1 MTEKELSPF
10 FSELVTTQLF
20 SAQVKPFASL
30 DSDTTHTTSLWLN
43 QTHYKH
49 LPFWKLI
56 DVLEE
61 EKKGVLDKLH
71 HFSIQPNAVVKTLFT
86 ALEIEWGSILEK
98 FEGKAWKKQL
108 DSSHKALQW
117 IWDQNLK
124 GFAQFPTQKME
135 NVMASIYL
143 GEKDSLLHHVKQL
156 RKRPTVHAIEQF
168 SRHYIKHLSTL
179 IESVKTHKN
188 NLNDPLKQAQA
199 YDQLKRD
206 TDIAQALVELG
217 HLFLP
222 LYLQAI
228 FFKSMGVCLLSED
241 GDFSSEG
248 VDRERLDGM
257 MDSLRLELSLKQGFI
272 VDFETQLKGLISEE
286 VSLSSE
292 PKSPLDQLH
301 ESFGKEFVF
310 FSYSAYVRSM
320 QEPLSRLTETLNW
333 QFFIP
338 ALSELL
344 SSRLLSL
351 AGDIETKNIPQH
363 PMAPDDFEAFDAG
376 FKRTWDLLGW
386 SVQVIGHFVQTSDSD
401 SLALFLKTT
410 TLNLAKHACQAQAII
425 MLQSFLLSLEPD
437 LRFQTF
443 HSLLILCS
451 KYELPELIHLLGA
464 AIALPDTE
472 KNKSIQ
478 HALSDKLDDTYK
490 WWNSP
495 HMPQLWATESR
506 KCLLKFPESFW
517 TLLFRDIRSSDI
529 SKSNLI
535 KTLLDVYDTH
545 EKERQLVHVLIQLF
559 EERIDQTLQDPLAQD
574 AQLGLMSIA
583 VHLKRR
589 QFDSSRLQSLAL
601 QVELFE
607 KSIHQH
613 LKQALQLPDSLSE
626 TAHQDWVDMCVNQ
639 LVDTLLRASFI
650 HPPEFVVYPFTS
662 ESLQSDFIPFFMNT
676 LLSQSKSSRPFFMLF
691 STLIHNDEPLQ
702 LYLATLIEKALQ
714 GLPKQSQQH
723 CESFLNHRSI
733 VGNQAEKDFSRL
745 ILDTK
750 SYTPSTKV
758 VAFNPLFELSEVLFQ
773 YLHHGPTSD
782 VQRLMGRTVRDIS
795 SSLIRLLPSPWN
807 QHTQSL
813 YRSLQE
819 NTNIQQALDLYT
831 MHLSQDT
838 DTGTSTWTRLVC
850 ENYLTLIKLSHA
862 TPDSTPTLSLDV
874 LTPLLGKENLFSLSM
889 LDRYD
894 DVFGHLFTQGNLT
907 PTHYALLTHLI
918 PKDVLALSTEE
929 LDLYLPF
936 LGTLLPALESAA
948 TQTSQSREQADAEDK
963 VLSLLCTFSFK
974 LMQYVPLNTG
984 LLDTFVAPFFKV
996 LRAWVMSGKLS
1007 HRPPLFNAVKDSVDG
1022 IQTHGIQ
1029 TLYSDCDRA
1038 FHIMEAFTQFAEG
1051 LTPTSKLTQ
1060 KDIALFGDV
1069 IDQFNTPFESMKY
1082 RHSWTYIKSVYAL
1095 YKAVGYLKDQHKYI
1109 QLKNKLNSLLSQSL
1123 PAAFSRD
1130 SDYDF
1135 RVLELFISSIEGT
1148 VDVGAVHYEF
1158 FSQMSSEQQT
1168 GLVEF
1173 LSFDFSMFRN
1183 MMYQRSKT
1191 PNATPT
1197 FVHQSLKKAT
1207 LEHLFSQCL
1216 NAQDSPLRHVLFD
1229 FYELIFQLHHQ
1240 YNEQRDQLVSTSDL
1254 LFEHACAHQSIS
1266 VDLRHIV
1273 QLLTFL
1279 EGDMVA
1285 TGLVSHG
1292 DFDTLRFAASDT
1304 QQLLSAI
1311 FIVHAVMQHEDH
1323 DLSELLPTFRHV
1335 LSALTRSAILHT
1347 VFQSDSLPD
1356 TALLKAFFIVTS
1368 EQLQSTPQDY
1378 TFLQDHFRT
1387 VKQLRRL
1394 LNLFEASGSTD
1405 TSLLRRLFD
1414 TASVWQHMSEI
1425 GFSELVPQLYLTFPD
1440 QDVLLYGY
1448 PNRNRFVSLMTHL
1461 AERHPGLAAVLVAR
1475 SKDIPLRSI
1484 PAFEEWFLAPEEH
1497 AHALAYLTRLPGLAE
1512 AVSAQLPKWSP
1523 GDIDLDSPLS
1533 AHSVWEGRCKVLD
1546 WADAYHTDHDEKSL
1560 ERLQDTFHLLFT
1572 HYPNHVHHLLTELTT
1587 FYPDVVWSLLLDV
1600 DDEFRRLFFDYT
1612 LNLHQLDSPLPES
1625 ILEFLYSEPTLRNSL
1640 VTLDHVLD
1648 VQTLHVV
1655 VHYMYVANNP
1665 AFVQQLQDK
1674 AAFATLLHRL
1684 IFKGEEGL
1692 ILHHLQ
1698 DSINV
1703 FSDLLYDVLF
1713 PSELGATSFSQTDI
1727 LRLLQYFP
1735 DSVLDAILVY
1745 LISEK
1750 HVPVEYIT
1758 HNLFHHSF
1766 FATYQPENSVL
1777 LARLSHILHTHFSDA
1792 LYKAIQSIT
1801 FDNETGIS
1809 QMLVH
1814 SYLLTETE
1822 SLNLSD
1828 ILALVCALGFVPEV
1842 TSDAYKA
1849 LLSESIHN
1857 TEHHEILLKFY
1868 DNNPTAFRSFI
1879 LLTQTPESLRKAI
1892 ELNAIRARQ
1901 PLMKLLVKQ
1910 LSHLLP
1916 LEAFHFLKHY
1926 LGIHQTDAKKKKIAS
1941 ILDAFYQRFPY
1952 GSTAFNLSPADV
1964 EYLKSELLGCVNAP
1978 YVVVSDT
1985 DPLFNAAIQSLK
1997 RTDVVFP
2004 YVQGLVHILEDPT
2017 LSSVSHSS
2025 QTLVLDSHLAH
2036 ILSLEESRWA
2046 FLNYIERF
2054 AHSWDSALFERLIH
2068 GWESESSLWNRLV
2081 LSTQTPREQLFV
2093 HHFLRILTQK
2103 LLDTKLN
2110 KPSLET
2116 LLDSLDKACF
2126 LMTFYPIKRD
2136 DILSWLQKQVQH
2148 HTSKHVHDHI
2158 DALFQIPSLSQDD
2171 IVFILKPLL
2180 TTKKGSMASL
2190 VLQKSLDSDLFI
2202 PLWHTYL
2209 DATKMPV
2216 LLMEV
2221 LVEGSDIDGILR
2233 QYFAHHLSLSSPT
2246 LVDLCDTQH
2255 PEITTY
2261 FEDLFMDSFSEL
2273 IERHAD
2279 FVPIGAVQ
2287 LSKDD
2292 RFTSELA
2299 QLLLTAV
2306 REKRSGFL
2314 RLIGAF
2320 VRRYIEEHAAP
2331 PTWFFKLL
2339 FMSGKVMPDDI
2350 APLVPD
2356 DLDVDKI
2363 YQSLIEIGYLDAY
2376 GLITS
2381 RWHDD
2386 VITASQRLSLFWP
2399 DTQSRQAFIL
2409 KLHLLF
2415 DDYVTARQHFMDI
2428 ALQTCPDVVF
2438 EDAQH
2443 KVGASKDSE
2452 KLVIAT
2458 LPDDHPHSLMSAL
2471 TSDTYPSSG
2480 YQTMVDELITTLLSH
2495 DDGKAL
2501 FISGLKTL
2509 PLEKIQSLLW
2519 YEHRYPDIRFHL
2531 VRYLLK
2537 DTADQSHTKR
2547 YKYWRYHLISA
2558 LIKNTL
2564 SRIDDGELTQEK
2576 RLVMQETILTF
2587 FMVDAELL
2595 QPIITPFSEHILEF
2609 LNLHIERLYEARTR
2623 FALLLRTHDFDN
2635 TLEECRNFAIELLCQ
2650 GFSLLDILC
2659 VTQSLDTEVPG
2670 LYNALSRSLRLD
2682 ASFSKGEKSVF
2693 HYLLH
2698 TLQPGSQMGRI
2709 PQMVWENTTQG
2720 KEIQVLLQ
2728 EHAIIDTF
2736 GHLHLNQFH
2745 SIPPSLK
2752 QSHGLSELASASSTY
2767 SHELVT
2773 NADYRQQEADRFWKR
2788 LRQLLEQYSHIQ
2800 GIDID
2805 SFLLSCRMLAHSH
2818 HLDRTYHYYVRQ
2830 LRQMKSSLMTFD
2842 IATLLS
2848 PRHQE
2853 FIYHIFT
2860 TADHVLDSRPDFS
2873 GKADLFVAQIGIP
2886 IKEDDFKKRQIS
2898 DDVAASLLTRLRNAG
2913 ILDSQNILYGHRLN
2927 GLQDAQG
2934 LNVKEKKFLYDFLSA
2949 LAQSKRRI
2957 LLDCLALQHDFY
2969 CLTHHSGDAWKKAY
2983 ARVFTTIPKH
2993 KWSLI
2998 RAILHHKDPVF
3009 PFHTLV
3015 NDAIRRECPQDW
3027 EGKVDLEAFQ
3037 ALATTLM
3044 NQEDKQQIRIK
3055 DSFKDFKTATQVSGV
3070 NRRQLSKLMSSLSEL
3085 L

>member
-1 MTEKELSPF
+1 MVDKELSPF

-20 SAQVKPFASL
+20 SAHVKPFVSIESETSNAS
-30 DSDTTHTTSLWLN
+30 SLWLN
-43 QTHYKH
+43 QTQYKH

-61 EKKGVLDKLH
+61 EEKGVLDKLH

-86 ALEIEWGSILEK
+86 ALEREWSVVLERYESK
-98 FEGKAWKKQL
+98 SWSKQL

-135 NVMASIYL
+135 NVMSSIYL
-143 GEKDSLLHHVKQL
+143 GEKESLLHHIKQL
-156 RKRPTVHAIEQF
+156 RKRPTIHAIEQF
-168 SRHYIKHLSTL
+168 SRHYIKHLGVL
-179 IESVKTHKN
+179 IDSIKSHKAD
-188 NLNDPLKQAQA
+188 LSDPLKQAQA
-199 YDQLKRD
+199 YDLLNRD
-206 TDIAQALVELG
+206 ADIAQALVELG
-217 HLFLP
+217 LLFLP

-228 FFKSMGVCLLSED
+228 FFKSMGVCLLKQD
-241 GDFSSEG
+241 AGFPMEG
-248 VDRERLDGM
+248 VDSERLNSLL
-257 MDSLRLELSLKQGFI
+257 DSLRLELSLKQGFI
-272 VDFETQLKGLISEE
+272 VDFESQLRKLIHEE
-286 VSLSSE
+286 IKLNSDTT
-292 PKSPLDQLH
+292 PPLDQLH
-301 ESFGKEFVF
+301 AIFGKEFAYF
-310 FSYSAYVRSM
+310 AYSGYVK
-320 QEPLSRLTETLNW
+320 QFQLPLSRLTDTLNW

-338 ALSELL
+338 SLSDLL
-344 SSRLLSL
+344 ASRLLSL
-351 AGDIETKNIPQH
+351 AGDIESKHIPQH
-363 PMAPDDFEAFDAG
+363 PMAHDDYEAFDASI
-376 FKRTWDLLGW
+376 KRTWDLLGW
-386 SVQVIGHFVQTSDSD
+386 SMSVIHHFVQTQDSD
-401 SLALFLKTT
+401 SLAMFLKNTT
-410 TLNLAKHACQAQAII
+410 VRLTNQACEPQAIV
-425 MLQSFLLSLEPD
+425 MLQSFLLCLDPE
-437 LRFQTF
+437 LRYQTF
-443 HSLLILCS
+443 HAILILCS
-451 KYELPELIHLLGA
+451 RDELPGLIHLLGA
-464 AIALPDTE
+464 AISLPDTE
-472 KNKSIQ
+472 RNKSIQ
-478 HALSDKLDDTYK
+478 HALSGKLDDTYK

-506 KCLLKFPESFW
+506 KALLKFPESFW

-589 QFDSSRLQSLAL
+589 QFDSSRLQSLSL

-626 TAHQDWVDMCVNQ
+626 SSHQDWVDMCVQ
-639 LVDTLLRASFI
+639 KLVDTLLEASYT

-662 ESLQSDFIPFFMNT
+662 RALQADFVPFFMNT
-676 LLSQSKSSRPFFMLF
+676 LLSQSKSTRPFFMLF

-714 GLPKQSQQH
+714 NLPKQSQQH

-750 SYTPSTKV
+750 SYVPSTKV

-773 YLHHGPTSD
+773 VLHHGLTED
-782 VQRLMGRTVRDIS
+782 IQRLIGRTLRDIS

-813 YRSLQE
+813 YRALQE
-819 NTNIQQALDLYT
+819 NTNTQQALDLYT

-838 DTGTSTWTRLVC
+838 ESNTSTWTRLVC
-850 ENYLTLIKLSHA
+850 VNYLTLIQLNQAKS
-862 TPDSTPTLSLDV
+862 DSLPALSLEV
-874 LTPLLGKENLFSLSM
+874 LTPLLRKENLFSLVVAPH
-889 LDRYD
+889 YD
-894 DVFGHLFTQGNLT
+894 DLFGHIFAQPELANG
-907 PTHYALLTHLI
+907 HYELLSHLI
-918 PKDVLALSTEE
+918 PKDVASLSDDD
-929 LDLYLPF
+929 LDIYLPF
-936 LGTLLPALESAA
+936 LGSLLRPIETAAETPTRSRSHADLED
-948 TQTSQSREQADAEDK
+948 R
-963 VLSLLCTFSFK
+963 VISLLCTFSFK
-974 LMQYVPLNTG
+974 LMKQVPINTA
-984 LLDTFVAPFFKV
+984 LLDTYIAPFFKV
-996 LRAWVMSGKLS
+996 LRAWVVSGKLVY
-1007 HRPPLFNAVKDSVDG
+1007 RPPLFNSVKDRVDS
-1022 IQTHGIQ
+1022 IATHSIQ
-1029 TLYSDCDRA
+1029 TLYSECDRA
-1038 FHIMEAFTQFAEG
+1038 FHMMDAFTQFAEG
-1051 LTPTSKLTQ
+1051 LTSTTQ
-1060 KDIALFGDV
+1060 LQSKDIILFGDL
-1069 IDQFNTPFESMKY
+1069 IDQFNHPFKSMKY
-1082 RHSWTYIKSVYAL
+1082 RHSWTYIKSIYAL
-1095 YKAVGYLKDQHKYI
+1095 YKGVLYLKDQHKYI
-1109 QLKNKLNSLLSQSL
+1109 QVKNTLNALLNSSL
-1123 PAAFSRD
+1123 PSTFSRD
-1130 SDYDF
+1130 SEYDF
-1135 RVLELFISSIEGT
+1135 RVLELFIASVEGSA
-1148 VDVGAVHYEF
+1148 DVGAVHYEF
-1158 FSQMSSEQQT
+1158 FSQMSTEQQR

-1183 MMYQRSKT
+1183 MIYQRSKT

-1216 NAQDSPLRHVLFD
+1216 SSPSSPLHPVLFD

-1240 YNEQRDQLVSTSDL
+1240 YNEQRDQLISTSNL
-1254 LFEHACAHQSIS
+1254 LFEHACSHQSIS

-1285 TGLVSHG
+1285 TGLVSHK
-1292 DFDTLRFAASDT
+1292 DFDTLRFSASDAH
-1304 QQLLSAI
+1304 QLLSAI
-1311 FIVHAVMQHEDH
+1311 FIVHAVMQHDDH
-1323 DLSELLPTFRHV
+1323 DLVELLPTFRHV
-1335 LSALTRSAILHT
+1335 LSALSRSALLHT
-1347 VFQSDSLPD
+1347 VFESDHLPD
-1356 TALLKAFFIVTS
+1356 TPLLKAFFIVIS
-1368 EQLQSTPQDY
+1368 EQLQTNPQDY

-1394 LNLFEASGSTD
+1394 LHLFESSGSKD
-1405 TSLLRRLFD
+1405 TGLLRRLFD
-1414 TASVWQHMSEI
+1414 TASVWQHMSES
-1425 GFSELVPQLYLTFPD
+1425 GFSELIPSLYFSFPD
-1440 QDVLLYGY
+1440 KELLLYGY

-1461 AERHPGLAAVLVAR
+1461 SKHHPGLTAVLVAS

-1484 PAFEEWFLAPEEH
+1484 PTFEEWFLSPHDH
-1497 AHALAYLTRLPGLAE
+1497 AHALAYLSRLPGLSE
-1512 AVSAQLPKWSP
+1512 SLSKQLPDWTP
-1523 GDIDLDSPLS
+1523 DDIDLNVPLS

-1546 WADAYHTDHDEKSL
+1546 WAAAYTATQDEKSF

-1600 DDEFRRLFFDYT
+1600 DDEFRRLFLDYT
-1612 LNLHQLDSPLPES
+1612 LNLHQLKTPLPEPV
-1625 ILEFLYSEPTLRNSL
+1625 LEFLYSEGTLRTAL
-1640 VTLDHVLD
+1640 VTQDHVLD
-1648 VQTLHVV
+1648 PQSLHVMM
-1655 VHYMYVANNP
+1655 HYFMVCHDP
-1665 AFVQQLQDK
+1665 SFVTQLQNKD
-1674 AAFATLLHRL
+1674 AFSALLQRL

-1692 ILHHLQ
+1692 ILDQLH
-1698 DSINV
+1698 DSITL

-1713 PSELGATSFSQTDI
+1713 PSELGSSSFSQSDI
-1727 LRLLQYFP
+1727 LRLLQFFP
-1735 DSVLDAILVY
+1735 DSVLDSILVY
-1745 LISEK
+1745 LISK
-1750 HVPVEYIT
+1750 RHVPVEYIT

-1766 FATYQPENSVL
+1766 FATYQPENSLL
-1777 LARLSHILHTHFSDA
+1777 LARLSHILHEHFASA
-1792 LYKAIQSIT
+1792 FYKAIQSIS
-1801 FDNETGIS
+1801 FDNESGIS

-1814 SYLLTETE
+1814 SYLLTETD
-1822 SLNLSD
+1822 SLSLPD

-1842 TSDAYKA
+1842 TTPTYKSLLSDA
-1849 LLSESIHN
+1849 IHD
-1857 TEHHEILLKFY
+1857 TEQHPTLLKFY

-1879 LLTQTPESLRKAI
+1879 LLTQTPEALRKAI
-1892 ELNAIRARQ
+1892 ELKAIRPRQ

-1926 LGIHQTDAKKKKIAS
+1926 LGIHQTDAKKKKIAN

-1964 EYLKSELLGCVNAP
+1964 EYLKSELLSTVNSP
-1978 YVVVSDT
+1978 YAVISDS

-2004 YVQGLVHILEDPT
+2004 YVQGLVHILEDST

-2025 QTLVLDSHLAH
+2025 HALVLDSHLAH

-2054 AHSWDSALFERLIH
+2054 AHNWDSALFERLIQ

-2093 HHFLRILTQK
+2093 HHFLRILTQQ
-2103 LLDTKLN
+2103 LLDTKLS
-2110 KPSLET
+2110 KPTLET

-2136 DILSWLQKQVQH
+2136 ALLDWLQKQYQH

-2158 DALFQIPSLSQDD
+2158 DALFQNPSLSQDD

-2180 TTKKGSMASL
+2180 TTKKGSLASL

-2209 DATKMPV
+2209 SATKMPV
-2216 LLMEV
+2216 LLMEI
-2221 LVEGSDIDGILR
+2221 LVKGSEIDGILR
-2233 QYFAHHLSLSSPT
+2233 QYFEHHLALSSPT
-2246 LVDLCDTQH
+2246 LIDLCDTKH

-2261 FEDLFMDSFSEL
+2261 FEGLFMDSFSEL

-2279 FVPIGAVQ
+2279 FVPIGAVH
-2287 LSKDD
+2287 LHKED
-2292 RFTSELA
+2292 RFSSSLA
-2299 QLLLTAV
+2299 TLLLSSL
-2306 REKRSGFL
+2306 RGKRSGFL

-2320 VRRYIEEHAAP
+2320 VRRYIKEHAAP
-2331 PTWFFKLL
+2331 PTWFFRLL
-2339 FMSGKVMPDDI
+2339 FMTGKVDPDDI
-2350 APLVPD
+2350 ADLVPEH
-2356 DLDVDKI
+2356 LDVSKI
-2363 YQSLIEIGYLDAY
+2363 HQSLIEIGYLDAY

-2386 VITASQRLSLFWP
+2386 VITASQRLSTFWP

-2409 KLHLLF
+2409 KLHILF
-2415 DDYVTARQHFMDI
+2415 DRFVSARQHMMDI
-2428 ALQTCPDVVF
+2428 MLQTCPRVVF
-2438 EDAQH
+2438 EDIQH
-2443 KVGASKDSE
+2443 KVGGTKESE
-2452 KLVIAT
+2452 KLVIAA

-2471 TSDTYPSSG
+2471 TSETYPSSG
-2480 YQTMVDELITTLLSH
+2480 HQTMVDELITTLLAH
-2495 DDGKAL
+2495 EEGKAL

-2509 PLEKIQSLLW
+2509 PLERIQSLLW

-2564 SRIDDGELTQEK
+2564 SRIDDGELTHEK

-2609 LNLHIERLYEARTR
+2609 LNLRIERLYEARTR
-2623 FALLLRTHDFDN
+2623 FALLLRTHDFNN
-2635 TLEECRNFAIELLCQ
+2635 TLEECRNFAIELLGQ

-2659 VTQSLDTEVPG
+2659 TTQSLSSEVPG
-2670 LYNALSRSLRLD
+2670 LYEALSRSLRLD
-2682 ASFSKGEKSVF
+2682 ATFSKGEKSVF

-2752 QSHGLSELASASSTY
+2752 QSQGLAELAGAGSTY

-2773 NADYRQQEADRFWKR
+2773 NPEYRHQEAERFWRR

-2830 LRQMKSSLMTFD
+2830 LRQMKASLMTFD

-2886 IKEDDFKKRQIS
+2886 IREDDFKKRQIA
-2898 DDVAASLLTRLRNAG
+2898 DDAIGSLLTRLRNAN
-2913 ILDSQNILYGHRLN
+2913 ILDRNNVLFGHRLN
-2927 GLQDAQG
+2927 HIHDAQG
-2934 LNVKEKKFLYDFLSA
+2934 LNLKERKFLVDFLSA

-2969 CLTHHSGDAWKKAY
+2969 ILTHHSGAAWKKAY
-2983 ARVFTTIPKH
+2983 LRVFTTVPKH

-3015 NDAIRRECPQDW
+3015 NDAIRRECPKQW
-3027 EGKVDLEAFQ
+3027 KGQVDLEGFQ
-3037 ALATTLM
+3037 TLATELM
-3044 NQEDKQQIRIK
+3044 NQEDKQQIKIK
-3055 DSFKDFKTATQVSGV
+3055 ESFTAFKTATQVSGV
-3070 NRRQLSKLMSSLSEL
+3070 NRRQLSQLVAKLSDL